1 MGEPSLKEALRTLA
15 EQAVQRVVEHDGGLQ
30 YFSGATAMQDMRRDQ
45 IITELPGFANAHTVL
60 GSSPL
65 VREFYGDGGPPDYEH
80 AWERLALLFVYG
92 FLGNLSTPTFDL
104 DVFKA
109 TWDAFW
115 KELSSPEWHWIG
127 FAQLA
132 NFHSS
137 SDLLDLGEGITIR
150 RIDHQDLI
158 SIGWADG
165 LSARL
170 WQERLQGFVATHGLV
185 TEHKLPKDPQNF
197 IGNDIV
203 TYGKATRTLG
213 ALRLLKGG
221 DVRMGQMWLRR
232 LDSFPFG
239 LLGDYSTGVPVGFPT
254 VPGSAYTLEEAN
266 LPEVRDLY
274 YMLLRYEE
282 KGDKAPVNVNLAL
295 RSFSDIYERRDH
307 FRQDTPLVD
316 AITAAEA
323 LLGTSDEV
331 TFRLAFRVAA
341 ILADDDD
348 ARVRI
353 FELMKGYYDTRS
365 RVVHGGSALYNKQ
378 GQLKAKPQWH
388 LENQQHLRDFVRRLL
403 VGFIRL
409 AVTDGH
415 SFDEKFFQDTLDS
428 VLLHGIRR
436 SELRAAM
443 GYET

>member
-1 MGEPSLKEALRTLA
+1 
-15 EQAVQRVVEHDGGLQ
+15 
-30 YFSGATAMQDMRRDQ
+30 
-45 IITELPGFANAHTVL
+45 
-60 GSSPL
+60 
-65 VREFYGDGGPPDYEH
+65 
-80 AWERLALLFVYG
+80 
-92 FLGNLSTPTFDL
+92 
-104 DVFKA
+104 
-109 TWDAFW
+109 
-115 KELSSPEWHWIG
+115 
-127 FAQLA
+127 
-132 NFHSS
+132 
-137 SDLLDLGEGITIR
+137 
-150 RIDHQDLI
+150 
-158 SIGWADG
+158 
-165 LSARL
+165 
-170 WQERLQGFVATHGLV
+170 
-185 TEHKLPKDPQNF
+185 
-197 IGNDIV
+197 
-203 TYGKATRTLG
+203 
-213 ALRLLKGG
+213 
-221 DVRMGQMWLRR
+221 MWLRR

-239 LLGDYSTGVPVGFPT
+239 LQGDYSTGVPVGFPT

-266 LPEVRDLY
+266 LPEVRDLH

-353 FELMKGYYDTRS
+353 FELMKGYYDTHS

-378 GQLKAKPQWH
+378 CQLKAKPQWH

-409 AVTDGH
+409 AVKDGH
-415 SFDEKFFQDTLDS
+415 PFDEKFFQDTLDS

-436 SELRAAM
+436 SELRVAM